1 MDNDEAHDQTPNDD
15 TEPAVE
21 AEQQEP
27 AAQHVNKFDELQD
40 PDGELSDAML
50 PDAASL
56 NSFQPPRFN

>member
-1 MDNDEAHDQTPNDD
+1 MTDTTPHDQTPPDD
-15 TEPAVE
+15 
-21 AEQQEP
+21 AEEP

-40 PDGELSDAML
+40 PDGEITDALL